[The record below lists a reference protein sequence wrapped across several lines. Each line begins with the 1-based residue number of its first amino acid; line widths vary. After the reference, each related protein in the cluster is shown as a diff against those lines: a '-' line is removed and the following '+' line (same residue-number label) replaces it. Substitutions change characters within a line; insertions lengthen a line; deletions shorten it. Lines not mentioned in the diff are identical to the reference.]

1 MLESGR
7 VISVWGPSARDTLQ
21 SQQQQQ
27 HQQAQ
32 YPERAVEGDA
42 CGEGASAA
50 SIVAILAQGCA

>member
-7 VISVWGPSARDTLQ
+7 VISVWGPSAKDTL
-21 SQQQQQ
+21 QQQQQ
-27 HQQAQ
+27 QQAQ
-32 YPERAVEGDA
+32 YPERAVEEDT

>member
-7 VISVWGPSARDTLQ
+7 VISVWGPSAKDTLQ

-27 HQQAQ
+27 QQPQ
-32 YPERAVEGDA
+32 YPEPAVEEDT
-42 CGEGASAA
+42 CGEGASTA

>member
-1 MLESGR
+1 MLDGGR
-7 VISVWGPSARDTLQ
+7 VISVWGQSAKDTLQ
-21 SQQQQQ
+21 SQQQR